1 MQQQEIYSLFDEQ
14 EPFLKF
20 KKFFL
25 QQHLPF
31 NKNSIPDHFL
41 TAYEN
46 ERKVVLNN
54 IKKKDVKN
62 YSRLLLENAQ
72 VLNLLHPIKIDRML
86 LGVYK
91 RLEKH
96 EGNISLLESFQDD
109 KRIEYTRSEIITG
122 RLSVVSGPKIMN
134 LPKKY
139 RNILKSR
146 FEEGEIL
153 MIDFKSL
160 EPRVARYISGQSAA
174 EDIYQEICDQME
186 FPVDRVVMKRAVISI
201 LYGMGEDVSIGELS
215 ADKSRAIRMKVL
227 EYFNIN
233 YILELAMQRDA
244 SGHHLT
250 HFGRPI
256 KWPADTHLHQV
267 LNGYIQGT
275 AVDVALAGFLDFT
288 QQFNEDMLPIALIH
302 DAMIVDV
309 ATKSKEKFV
318 KIVNNGYNF
327 KDLGHFPLNI
337 ETISQRKL

>member
-1 MQQQEIYSLFDEQ
+1 MKQHEIYSLFEEQ

-20 KKFFL
+20 KKFFIE
-25 QQHLPF
+25 QKVSF
-31 NKNSIPDHFL
+31 NKNAIPEHFL
-41 TAYEN
+41 NAYHTERLEVLKNIKRKDLKNYARLCLEN
-46 ERKVVLNN
+46 EQ
-54 IKKKDVKN
+54 IF
-62 YSRLLLENAQ
+62 
-72 VLNLLHPIKIDRML
+72 NLLQPVKIDRLL

-96 EGNISLLESFQDD
+96 EGNISLLESFQNE
-109 KRIEYTRSEIITG
+109 KKIEYTRSEIITG

-160 EPRVARYISGQSAA
+160 EPRVARYISGQTAS
-174 EDIYQEICDQME
+174 EDIYQDICDQLE

-288 QQFNEDMLPIALIH
+288 QQFNEDMLPVALIH

>member
-1 MQQQEIYSLFDEQ
+1 
-14 EPFLKF
+14 
-20 KKFFL
+20 
-25 QQHLPF
+25 
-31 NKNSIPDHFL
+31 
-41 TAYEN
+41 
-46 ERKVVLNN
+46 
-54 IKKKDVKN
+54 
-62 YSRLLLENAQ
+62 
-72 VLNLLHPIKIDRML
+72 
-86 LGVYK
+86 
-91 RLEKH
+91 
-96 EGNISLLESFQDD
+96 
-109 KRIEYTRSEIITG
+109 
-122 RLSVVSGPKIMN
+122 MN

-288 QQFNEDMLPIALIH
+288 QQFNEEMLPIALIH